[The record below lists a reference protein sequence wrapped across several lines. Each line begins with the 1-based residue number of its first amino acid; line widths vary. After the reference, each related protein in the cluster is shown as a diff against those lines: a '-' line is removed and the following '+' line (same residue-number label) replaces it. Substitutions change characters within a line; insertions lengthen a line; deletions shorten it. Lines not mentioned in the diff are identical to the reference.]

1 MTIEYPQIDDYILN
15 DSGINVDEY
24 DDYQSFLGDI
34 IDLFGN
40 QFNDEVGQ
48 TTLDIWEENQV
59 EPEPEQFYE
68 KLQPSQQKKIEDIVQ
83 SPITKR
89 EQTVKVLET
98 VKKEITIAEFIET
111 TGMNPNTA
119 RRELGQGVK
128 KGLFKRVRKGVY
140 EELWDVK
147 YVKNVKDVL
156 LRNVKFVVFVLK
168 EWEIKPKW

>member
-68 KLQPSQQKKIEDIVQ
+68 ELKPTQQEEIQ
-83 SPITKR
+83 M
-89 EQTVKVLET
+89 VLEKPT
-98 VKKEITIAEFIET
+98 IRGKINQVIRTQEVLEIVKEPLTISEITNIMGKPESSV
-111 TGMNPNTA
+111 
-119 RRELGQGVK
+119 RRDLSKGVELGLWKRIGKKGSKGVK
-128 KGLFKRVRKGVY
+128 Y
-140 EELWDVK
+140 EEL
-147 YVKNVKDVL
+147 
-156 LRNVKFVVFVLK
+156 
-168 EWEIKPKW
+168 